1 MTRNIRTINGAK
13 HNGQLEFQYQNIQ
26 KLAAAAL
33 DACEEF
39 GESFSID
46 IVSILHHISVD
57 QIRKDLYGD
66 SIDLQKRFAIAGG
79 ISPALVSV
87 VNHIPF
93 TLIRAIENSQDEDQ
107 VTQVDQN
114 GLVYDL
120 SSNVHS
126 KNNIFTSSPLSKI
139 EHKIISTRSNTHQ
152 YVDNIV
158 PVDLIEENT
167 VSQRELN
174 ILIWFYIKCLE
185 RAHSSIPVI
194 IDSTNLIE
202 YNQSKFCAVNSSV
215 AADIVQETPSK
226 RLKKLFHNIMLVA
239 SFELEM
245 EWSITHKHGLGLSNT
260 NTRKQCLNICCINAI
275 IQCLANIAPFVQWL
289 LNKEIHMS
297 CTLMENNEFCSC
309 CVLHSVI
316 ESIHKSIQNLCDSFG
331 QLSQASAVLM
341 TRYITKLSSSFIPG
355 HQEDSSEF
363 LAVLFDHLIQCLSST
378 RSSDATNLS
387 SAIHIIFG
395 IILESSIKCTQ
406 CLNENSKQSYE
417 RLWSISIISYLTLEQ
432 ALDEFCSVE
441 KLTGDD
447 QFYCSNCQ
455 AKVLGLQS
463 TKLNHVSPVIFIQF
477 KRFIYDKH
485 VEVIR
490 KIKQFIS
497 YPELPD
503 ISPFRTSEID

>member
-107 VTQVDQN
+107 VTQVDRN

-120 SSNVHS
+120 FVDGKRCQNG
-126 KNNIFTSSPLSKI
+126 IFTA
-139 EHKIISTRSNTHQ
+139 
-152 YVDNIV
+152 
-158 PVDLIEENT
+158 
-167 VSQRELN
+167 RELN

-355 HQEDSSEF
+355 HQDDSSEF

-503 ISPFRTSEID
+503 ISPFRISEID

>member
-1 MTRNIRTINGAK
+1 PAPGPTR
-13 HNGQLEFQYQNIQ
+13 
-26 KLAAAAL
+26 
-33 DACEEF
+33 
-39 GESFSID
+39 SFSPGPRYR
-46 IVSILHHISVD
+46 VGSGAGYPT
-57 QIRKDLYGD
+57 R
-66 SIDLQKRFAIAGG
+66 LQY
-79 ISPALVSV
+79 
-87 VNHIPF
+87 
-93 TLIRAIENSQDEDQ
+93 T
-107 VTQVDQN
+107 
-114 GLVYDL
+114 
-120 SSNVHS
+120 
-126 KNNIFTSSPLSKI
+126 
-139 EHKIISTRSNTHQ
+139 
-152 YVDNIV
+152 
-158 PVDLIEENT
+158 
-167 VSQRELN
+167 
-174 ILIWFYIKCLE
+174 
-185 RAHSSIPVI
+185 
-194 IDSTNLIE
+194 
-202 YNQSKFCAVNSSV
+202 
-215 AADIVQETPSK
+215 
-226 RLKKLFHNIMLVA
+226 
-239 SFELEM
+239 
-245 EWSITHKHGLGLSNT
+245 
-260 NTRKQCLNICCINAI
+260 
-275 IQCLANIAPFVQWL
+275 
-289 LNKEIHMS
+289 
-297 CTLMENNEFCSC
+297 
-309 CVLHSVI
+309 
-316 ESIHKSIQNLCDSFG
+316 
-331 QLSQASAVLM
+331 

>member
-120 SSNVHS
+120 
-126 KNNIFTSSPLSKI
+126 F
-139 EHKIISTRSNTHQ
+139 
-152 YVDNIV
+152 VD
-158 PVDLIEENT
+158 E
-167 VSQRELN
+167 
-174 ILIWFYIKCLE
+174 
-185 RAHSSIPVI
+185 
-194 IDSTNLIE
+194 
-202 YNQSKFCAVNSSV
+202 FCAVNSSV

>member
-107 VTQVDQN
+107 VTQ
-114 GLVYDL
+114 
-120 SSNVHS
+120 VHS

-316 ESIHKSIQNLCDSFG
+316 EK
-331 QLSQASAVLM
+331 
-341 TRYITKLSSSFIPG
+341 
-355 HQEDSSEF
+355 
-363 LAVLFDHLIQCLSST
+363 
-378 RSSDATNLS
+378 
-387 SAIHIIFG
+387 
-395 IILESSIKCTQ
+395 SSIKCTQ